1 MVSNPRAATGAG
13 ALRPLS
19 QPEPVAVEVDGGG
32 FPVTLSL
39 RRLPQ
44 ASCMVEDAWRLDDE
58 WWRMGIAR
66 RYFRVLITGGLRLVV
81 YHDLVHNQWYAQTG
95 S

>member
-1 MVSNPRAATGAG
+1 MVSNPRAQAGAG
-13 ALRPLS
+13 SLRFLS

-39 RRLPQ
+39 RRLVQ
-44 ASCMVEDAWRLDDE
+44 AACTVEDAWRLDDE

-66 RYFRVLITGGLRLVV
+66 RYFRVSINGGPRLVV
-81 YHDLVHNQWYAQTG
+81 YHDLVQNQWYAQAGT
-95 S
+95 